1 MSIKFERNEEG
12 EIFSSEEEVLLNKE
26 NAREYI
32 KEKVIATAEEL
43 LTGEDYLK
51 VIRETLI
58 KELRG
63 STKIKEEAFEKNLI
77 RYDIKLDEIERR
89 LNKKETALIR
99 LEAEIN
105 TQADKLEQYE
115 GIIKEKEKELK
126 DIGNSFSKANKYAR
140 RLDEI
145 GELVKAF
152 NVLVSS
158 NIKEEIELLEG

>member
-43 LTGEDYLK
+43 LTEGDYLK
-51 VIRETLI
+51 AIREILI

-77 RYDIKLDEIERR
+77 RYDIK

-158 NIKEEIELLEG
+158 NIKEEIELLED